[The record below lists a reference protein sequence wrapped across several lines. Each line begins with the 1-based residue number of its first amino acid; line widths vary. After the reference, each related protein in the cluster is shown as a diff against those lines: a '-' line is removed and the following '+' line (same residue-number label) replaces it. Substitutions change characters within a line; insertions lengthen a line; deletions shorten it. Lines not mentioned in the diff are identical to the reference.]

1 MEAPTPR
8 AELHFHLLPG
18 VDDGPQDMDEALE
31 LARMALEDGTTTV
44 VATPHVR
51 DIDVDTIPERV
62 AQLRDALR
70 AAAVPL
76 EVLGGAEVAWDDLAT
91 LSDRQLELVAQG
103 PPGRRWVLYETPLFP
118 GAEQAFRAGGEEL
131 HARGYAALVGH
142 PERSPQLWEDGL
154 PYLGDALDRSAPL
167 QINASSLLG
176 RHGREARRL
185 ALDLARSER
194 PALLASDAHR
204 PTRGPSLTAAVDV
217 LVADGLE
224 RAAVEP
230 LAGRLPRRLLTEGLG
245 IPGGH

>member
-1 MEAPTPR
+1 MAAPTAR

-31 LARMALEDGTTTV
+31 LARMALADGTTTV

-51 DIDVDTIPERV
+51 DMDVDTVPERV

-70 AAAVPL
+70 AASVPL
-76 EVLGGAEVAWDDLAT
+76 EVLGGAEVAWDDLST
-91 LSDRQLELVAQG
+91 LSDRQLELVSQG

-118 GAEQAFRAGGEEL
+118 GADEAFRAGGEEL
-131 HARGYAALVGH
+131 RARGYAALVGH
-142 PERSPQLWEDGL
+142 PERSPHLWEDGV
-154 PYLGDALDRSAPL
+154 PHLGGALDGSAPL

-185 ALDLARSER
+185 ALDLARAER
-194 PALLASDAHR
+194 SAVLASDAHR
-204 PTRGPSLTAAVDV
+204 RTRGPSLTAAMDV

-230 LAGRLPRRLLTEGLG
+230 MAGRLPRRLLTEGLALG
-245 IPGGH
+245 